1 MNADPSTTTGTTTT
15 GTTTGFRELAAVTDG
30 KKLPKTGRSAW
41 FNCHA
46 GVAGDMTLA
55 ALIDAGAD
63 PDEVA
68 DAIAGLGV
76 DGYAMFFERVQ
87 RCGVG
92 ATWANIVTHDALP
105 AHEHHEHDDPHHDP
119 HHDPHDGDGRVQ
131 HAPHRPAREIF
142 ALLDAADLADRV
154 RARARATFKRLA
166 EVEGA
171 IHGIDPLDVE
181 LHEVGAL
188 DSIIDVVG
196 VCAALESLGIDH
208 VACSSIGLGSGIV
221 QTAHGQLPH
230 PAPATMALLT
240 EARAATHGLDT
251 SLETCTPTG
260 AALMVTL
267 ADSFGPGP
275 AGTAVS
281 VGYGAGTADPPNRA
295 NVVQVVIADV
305 TTTSGATEGGGA
317 PVIQLDANVD
327 DVTGE
332 VLAHTIQQ
340 LLAAGAHDAWAT
352 PIVMKK
358 GRPSHMVSALCDP
371 ARRDALR
378 DVLVAETGTLGVRAT
393 ESVRWPQVRTMST
406 VEVDG
411 HTIGVKLAEH
421 RIKVEFDDA
430 ARAAAALGIPVRI
443 VIERA
448 VAVAAQR

>member
-1 MNADPSTTTGTTTT
+1 MSPEPDDQA
-15 GTTTGFRELAAVTDG
+15 FREVLAVTGG
-30 KKLPKTGRSAW
+30 KNLPKAGRTAW

-46 GVAGDMTLA
+46 GVAGDMALA

-68 DAIAGLGV
+68 DAIGGLGV

-92 ATWANIVTHDALP
+92 ATWANIVTHDALA
-105 AHEHHEHDDPHHDP
+105 AHDADHADHD
-119 HHDPHDGDGRVQ
+119 
-131 HAPHRPAREIF
+131 HAGHTAHRPAREIF
-142 ALLDAADLADRV
+142 ALLDGADLADRV
-154 RARARATFKRLA
+154 RVRARGVFERLA

-196 VCAALESLGIDH
+196 VCAALESLGIDR
-208 VACSSIGLGSGIV
+208 VMCSSIGLGNGIV
-221 QTAHGQLPH
+221 KTAHGELPH
-230 PAPATMALLT
+230 PAPATIALLT
-240 EARAATHGLDT
+240 DRRAPTHGLDT

-260 AALMVTL
+260 AALMTTL
-267 ADSFGPGP
+267 AASFGPIP
-275 AGTAVS
+275 AGTSVS

-295 NVVQVVIADV
+295 NVVQVVIVDASAATSSATSG
-305 TTTSGATEGGGA
+305 TTTGDAGA
-317 PVIQLDANVD
+317 PIVQLDANVD

-332 VLAHTIQQ
+332 VLAHTIDR
-340 LLAAGAHDAWAT
+340 LLAAGAHDAWIT

-358 GRPSHMVSALCDP
+358 GRPAHMISALCDP
-371 ARRDALR
+371 ARRDELR
-378 DVLVAETGTLGVRAT
+378 DLLVAETGTLGVRAT
-393 ESVRWPQVRTMST
+393 QSERWPQVRTMST

-421 RIKVEFDDA
+421 RVKVEFDDA
-430 ARAAAALGIPVRI
+430 ARAAAALGLPVRI

-448 VAVAAQR
+448 VAAASTSNAT

>member
-1 MNADPSTTTGTTTT
+1 MNTATTT
-15 GTTTGFRELAAVTDG
+15 TTTGFRELVAVTDG
-30 KKLPKTGRSAW
+30 KKLPKAGRSAW

-46 GVAGDMTLA
+46 GVAGDMALA

-92 ATWANIVTHDALP
+92 ATWANIVTHDHDHDHP
-105 AHEHHEHDDPHHDP
+105 ESGEAHS
-119 HHDPHDGDGRVQ
+119 
-131 HAPHRPAREIF
+131 PHRPAREIF

-154 RARARATFKRLA
+154 RIRARAVFERLA

-171 IHGIDPLDVE
+171 VHGIDPLDVE

-196 VCAALESLGIDH
+196 VCAALESLGIDR

-221 QTAHGQLPH
+221 KTAHGELPH
-230 PAPATMALLT
+230 PAPATIALLT
-240 EARAATHGLDT
+240 EARATTHGLDT

-267 ADSFGPGP
+267 ADGFGAIPG
-275 AGTAVS
+275 GTPVS

-295 NVVQVVIADV
+295 NVVQVVIADI
-305 TTTSGATEGGGA
+305 TSTATATATGPTEAGGA
-317 PVIQLDANVD
+317 PIVQLDANVD
-327 DVTGE
+327 DITGE
-332 VLAHTIQQ
+332 VLAHTIER
-340 LLAAGAHDAWAT
+340 LLAAGAHDAWVT

-358 GRPSHMVSALCDP
+358 GRPAHMISVLCDP
-371 ARRDALR
+371 TQRDLLR
-378 DVLVAETGTLGVRAT
+378 DLLVAETGTLGVRST
-393 ESVRWPQVRTMST
+393 ESERWPQARTMST

-430 ARAAAALGIPVRI
+430 ARAGAALGLPVRV

-448 VAVAAQR
+448 VAVAAATQR

>member
-1 MNADPSTTTGTTTT
+1 MTA
-15 GTTTGFRELAAVTDG
+15 GFREVAAATDG
-30 KKLPKTGRSAW
+30 NKLTNTTRFAW

-46 GVAGDMTLA
+46 GVAGDMALA
-55 ALIDAGAD
+55 ALVDAGAF
-63 PDEVA
+63 PDDVA

-105 AHEHHEHDDPHHDP
+105 EHSTDEHSTDEHS
-119 HHDPHDGDGRVQ
+119 GEQ
-131 HAPHRPAREIF
+131 HQPGGSGGHTPHRPAREIF
-142 ALLDAADLADRV
+142 ALLDDADLADRV
-154 RARARATFKRLA
+154 RARARAVFERLA
-166 EVEGA
+166 AVEGA

-196 VCAALESLGIDH
+196 VSAALESLGIDR
-208 VACSSIGLGSGIV
+208 VVCSSIGLGSGIV
-221 QTAHGQLPH
+221 RTAHGDLPH
-230 PAPATMALLT
+230 PAPATIALLT
-240 EARAATHGLDT
+240 QACAPTHGLDT

-260 AALMVTL
+260 AALMTTL
-267 ADSFGPGP
+267 ADSFGPMP
-275 AGTAVS
+275 AGTAAA

-295 NVVQVVIADV
+295 NVVQVVISD
-305 TTTSGATEGGGA
+305 ATANAGGVAAPVASDGA

-332 VLAHTIQQ
+332 VLAHAIEQ
-340 LLAAGAHDAWAT
+340 LLAAGAHDAWVT

-358 GRPSHMVSALCDP
+358 GRPAHMISALCDL
-371 ARRDALR
+371 ARRDLLR

-393 ESVRWPQVRTMST
+393 MSERWPQNRTMSA
-406 VEVDG
+406 VEIDG

-430 ARAAAALGIPVRI
+430 ARAAAALGVPVRV

-448 VAVAAQR
+448 VTAAAALSR

>member
-1 MNADPSTTTGTTTT
+1 MSTDTTTGT
-15 GTTTGFRELAAVTDG
+15 G
-30 KKLPKTGRSAW
+30 GRSAW

-46 GVAGDMTLA
+46 GVAGDMALA

-68 DAIAGLGV
+68 DTIAGLGV

-92 ATWANIVTHDALP
+92 ATWANIVTHDAL
-105 AHEHHEHDDPHHDP
+105 ADHDHHHDHGHGHP
-119 HHDPHDGDGRVQ
+119 ETDEAHS
-131 HAPHRPAREIF
+131 PHRPAREIF

-154 RARARATFKRLA
+154 RTRARAVFERLA

-171 IHGIDPLDVE
+171 VHGIDPLDVE

-196 VCAALESLGIDH
+196 VCAALESLGIDR

-221 QTAHGQLPH
+221 KTAHGELPH
-230 PAPATMALLT
+230 PAPATIGLLT
-240 EARAATHGLDT
+240 AGRATTHGLNT

-267 ADSFGPGP
+267 ADSFGPIPG
-275 AGTAVS
+275 GTPVS
-281 VGYGAGTADPPNRA
+281 VGYGAGTADPPSRA
-295 NVVQVVIADV
+295 NVVQVVITEAAP
-305 TTTSGATEGGGA
+305 GATGPTEAGGA
-317 PVIQLDANVD
+317 PIVQLDANVD
-327 DVTGE
+327 DITGE
-332 VLAHTIQQ
+332 VLAHTIAQ
-340 LLAAGAHDAWAT
+340 LLAAGAHDAWVT

-358 GRPSHMVSALCDP
+358 GRPAHMVSALCDP
-371 ARRDALR
+371 ARTDALR

-393 ESVRWPQVRTMST
+393 DLVRWPQARTMST

-411 HTIGVKLAEH
+411 HTIGVKVAEH

-448 VAVAAQR
+448 IAAAR